1 MSLKEYLVKEK
12 PSLSQSSITTYHSIL
27 KSLYLKVFHSNDI
40 EINKLKDE
48 SDKILNYLKELPFNK
63 RKTTLSA
70 LLIISPNEKRYRDL
84 MLEDIHHYNEQQND
98 HTKNEKQEENW
109 ISEADIKHK
118 WELAKKNATLLYKK
132 HHLSSADLQ
141 DIQSFI
147 ILSLLSGVFIPPR
160 RLLDYCEPFKIKNI
174 DKDKDNFIDKNNLI
188 FHTYKTAKYY
198 GKQEV
203 AMPLTLKKILHKWIT
218 VNPTDYLLFDSQSKP
233 LSSVKLNQRLVKL
246 FDNKKIGVNMLR
258 HIYMS
263 NKYQNLITT
272 NQELHNDFRDMGSST
287 AQTNVYIKKV

>member
-1 MSLKEYLVKEK
+1 
-12 PSLSQSSITTYHSIL
+12 
-27 KSLYLKVFHSNDI
+27 
-40 EINKLKDE
+40 
-48 SDKILNYLKELPFNK
+48 
-63 RKTTLSA
+63 
-70 LLIISPNEKRYRDL
+70 

-118 WELAKKNATLLYKK
+118 WELAKKSATLLYKK
-132 HHLSSADLQ
+132 HQLSSADLQ

-147 ILSLLSGVFIPPR
+147 ILSLLSGVFIPPKR
-160 RLLDYCEPFKIKNI
+160 HLIVNLLKSRILN
-174 DKDKDNFIDKNNLI
+174 KDKDNFIDKNNLI

-233 LSSVKLNQRLVKL
+233 LSLSFVSHRLTL
-246 FDNKKIGVNMLR
+246 FDSFCIFKGSRLFDVNR
-258 HIYMS
+258 
-263 NKYQNLITT
+263 
-272 NQELHNDFRDMGSST
+272 
-287 AQTNVYIKKV
+287 